1 MKELLT
7 SFKGH
12 ISPACE
18 KKHTLLLFFFF
29 LLKNSKWAQWSGLSQ
44 PALIFELMLTQS
56 SVCILVQGLKIS
68 ICSFSVGSIVGSMWE
83 ALRTKRVIPSPFF
96 CCQYK
101 SVNEDKSNT
110 LEVTVRQIIVIL
122 AVRDGSGS
130 TQSFL
135 SYREWQKFQL
145 FFLLLLSLMGLPVPG
160 GNAIC
165 LLDEITNPSHFI

>member
-1 MKELLT
+1 
-7 SFKGH
+7 
-12 ISPACE
+12 
-18 KKHTLLLFFFF
+18 
-29 LLKNSKWAQWSGLSQ
+29 
-44 PALIFELMLTQS
+44 MLTQS

-83 ALRTKRVIPSPFF
+83 ALCTKRVIPSPFF

-101 SVNEDKSNT
+101 SVNEDKSKT

-135 SYREWQKFQL
+135 SYRE
-145 FFLLLLSLMGLPVPG
+145 
-160 GNAIC
+160 
-165 LLDEITNPSHFI
+165 